1 MSDVHH
7 YHGTVWAV
15 VMVCLYRRIWQGVCS
30 PISCHKTESA
40 QELFQT
46 PDCSERSE
54 SAAFPHSVRWHIVTD
69 SSLIIPR
76 QWRYTCQSLQIAMR
90 RGWSRIPLAP
100 CNVFRSDGIMSDWRF
115 NLDARWREPDPELP
129 RLPLIA
135 RPAVPLHYPPKKNTN
150 HGANTE
156 NIKRLLIAVA
166 RRTFPCATRSSVA
179 PSRSSVAV
187 FLNIHDE
194 VALWFRCWISNC
206 AVKRDTTCP

>member
-40 QELFQT
+40 HELFRT

-76 QWRYTCQSLQIAMR
+76 QWRYTCQSLQIVRR
-90 RGWSRIPLAP
+90 RGWSWIPFAP
-100 CNVFRSDGIMSDWRF
+100 YNVS
-115 NLDARWREPDPELP
+115 ARMGSCPTGD
-129 RLPLIA
+129 LIWTL
-135 RPAVPLHYPPKKNTN
+135 V
-150 HGANTE
+150 GANLTPNYRGYLSSRDPQSPSITRPRKTPIMALIQRTSRDYWLRSLAE
-156 NIKRLLIAVA
+156 HSPARHAVQWPLLARLWQS
-166 RRTFPCATRSSVA
+166 F
-179 PSRSSVAV
+179 
-187 FLNIHDE
+187 
-194 VALWFRCWISNC
+194 
-206 AVKRDTTCP
+206 